1 MNIESAKIF
10 CDLVEL
16 KNFSRTAELHGIS
29 QSAVSQQI
37 AQLEMAHNV
46 QLINRKKRPLEL
58 TPPGQAFYAAC
69 KDLLERYDQLNHELA
84 TLTKPSCRVNLASIF
99 SIGMHTLQPYI
110 KEFMKI
116 YPDVNLSV
124 EYLDAKDIYTRL
136 LRGNLDIGVVALPKR
151 DRNTIVYSFENEP
164 LVLVCPPSHAFS
176 GFSEIDIHRLQ
187 GQKFI
192 AFSQNVPT
200 RQHID
205 RILKR
210 YDVAVQVMMEFD
222 NIETIKRAIE
232 IKSGLSILP
241 QSSIQT
247 EIQSRTLTAIEFSN
261 EHFFRPTGIVIRKD
275 HQLNKAAQY
284 LLELMQ
290 QEVDAGL

>member
-1 MNIESAKIF
+1 MNLDSARIF
-10 CDLVEL
+10 CDLVDL

-46 QLINRKKRPLEL
+46 QLINRKKRPLDL
-58 TPPGQAFYAAC
+58 TVPGQAFYAAC
-69 KDLLERYDQLNHELA
+69 KDLLERYDRLNHELA

-164 LVLVCPPSHAFS
+164 LVLVCPPSHAF
-176 GFSEIDIHRLQ
+176 GVLPEIDIHHLQ

-192 AFSQNVPT
+192 AFSQNVST
-200 RQHID
+200 RHHID

-210 YDVAVQVMMEFD
+210 YDVAVQVTMEFD

-232 IKSGLSILP
+232 IKSGISILP
-241 QSSIQT
+241 RSSVQT
-247 EIQSRTLTAIEFSN
+247 EIKSRTLTAIEFSN

-290 QEVDAGL
+290 QKRDGGL

>member
-1 MNIESAKIF
+1 
-10 CDLVEL
+10 
-16 KNFSRTAELHGIS
+16 
-29 QSAVSQQI
+29 
-37 AQLEMAHNV
+37 
-46 QLINRKKRPLEL
+46 
-58 TPPGQAFYAAC
+58 
-69 KDLLERYDQLNHELA
+69 
-84 TLTKPSCRVNLASIF
+84 
-99 SIGMHTLQPYI
+99 
-110 KEFMKI
+110 
-116 YPDVNLSV
+116 
-124 EYLDAKDIYTRL
+124 

-164 LVLVCPPSHAFS
+164 LVLVCPPSHVFS
-176 GFSEIDIHRLQ
+176 DLSEIDIHRIQ

-192 AFSQNVPT
+192 AFSTNVPT

-232 IKSGLSILP
+232 IKSGISILP
-241 QSSIQT
+241 RSSIQT
-247 EIQSRTLTAIEFSN
+247 ETKGQTLSAIEFSN